1 MWLAPFLSHVS
12 TAALRVYYRLHR
24 AGGAVPRHGPVLL
37 VANHPN
43 SLLDPAMVAL
53 AARRPVRFLAK
64 APLFTDPLVGF
75 LVRGAGSIP
84 VYRKADDPSQV
95 SRNEE
100 MFRAVHEALAGG
112 AAVGIFPEGLSHSEP
127 SLAPLKTGAARIALG
142 TLAAHGVRVPIVPIG
157 TIFRDKNVFRSEA
170 LVTVGQPIAWDD
182 LSPDAGGDGHA
193 VRELTQRIDRAL
205 RDVTVNLERW
215 EDAALVELA
224 EAIYAAEFGRAGDA
238 AEWVTR
244 LRTTTETLSHLRSST
259 ADSSIPLAKD
269 IARHARLLQRLG
281 LRPRDLVEDPKR
293 PGTLW
298 WLLRRLPL
306 GGVIPLLVLVVGTA
320 VFFVPYRLTGIVE
333 KRARPRDDVRAT
345 HKVLAGVIVFPVW
358 IIAVSL
364 VIGAIAG
371 SLAGLLAVVAVP
383 ALGLFTLGLREQ
395 WGQARAEASR
405 YVMLRRRR
413 ETIEPL
419 RQQQR
424 DLAVRLKAVLEQR
437 SGGPGM
443 PEPRPRSHA
452 SAAPH
457 REQ

>member
-12 TAALRVYYRLHR
+12 SAALRVYYRLHR
-24 AGGAVPRHGPVLL
+24 GGGVVPRQGPVLL

-84 VYRKADDPSQV
+84 VYRKSDDPSQV

-142 TLAAHGVRVPIVPIG
+142 TLAAHSVRVPIVPVG
-157 TIFRDKNVFRSEA
+157 TVFRDKNVFRSEA

-182 LSPDAGGDGHA
+182 LSPDAGGDGRA
-193 VRELTQRIDRAL
+193 VRELTQRIDLAL
-205 RDVTVNLERW
+205 RDVTVNLEQW

-224 EAIYAAEFGRAGDA
+224 EAIYAAEFGKAGDA
-238 AEWVTR
+238 AEWVAR
-244 LRTTTETLSHLRSST
+244 LRTTTETLTHLRRIG
-259 ADSSIPLAKD
+259 DGSIPLAKD
-269 IARHARLLQRLG
+269 ITRYARILQRLG

-306 GGVIPLLVLVVGTA
+306 GGLIPLLVLAVGTA

-333 KRARPRDDVRAT
+333 RRARPRDDVRAT
-345 HKVLAGVIVFPVW
+345 HKVLAGAIVFPLW
-358 IIAVSL
+358 IIVVSL
-364 VIGAIAG
+364 FIGAIAG
-371 SLAGLLAVVAVP
+371 FLAGLLGLVALP

-395 WGQARAEASR
+395 WAQARAEASR
-405 YVMLRRRR
+405 YLTLRRRR

-419 RQQQR
+419 RDQQR
-424 DLAVRLKAVLEQR
+424 ELAIRLKAVLEQR
-437 SGGPGM
+437 SVPAIS
-443 PEPRPRSHA
+443 EVQQRSHM

>member
-1 MWLAPFLSHVS
+1 MWLAPFLSQVS
-12 TAALRVYYRLHR
+12 NAALRVYYRLHR
-24 AGGAVPRHGPVLL
+24 AGGAVPPSGPVLL

-100 MFRAVHEALAGG
+100 MFRAVHEALGGG
-112 AAVGIFPEGLSHSEP
+112 AAVGIFPEGVSHSEP
-127 SLAPLKTGAARIALG
+127 ALAPLKTGAARIALG
-142 TLAAHGVRVPIVPIG
+142 TLAKYGVRVPIVPVG

-170 LVTVGQPIAWDD
+170 LVTVGRSIAWDD
-182 LSPDAGGDGHA
+182 LSPDASGDGQA

-224 EAIYAAEFGRAGDA
+224 EAIYAAEFGKADDA

-244 LRTTTETLSHLRSST
+244 LRTTTETLTHLRST
-259 ADSSIPLAKD
+259 TDSSVPLAKD
-269 IARHARLLQRLG
+269 ISRHARILQRLG

-293 PGTLW
+293 PGALW

-306 GGVIPLLVLVVGTA
+306 GGVIPLLVLAAGIT
-320 VFFVPYRLTGIVE
+320 VFVVPYRLTAIVE

-345 HKVLAGVIVFPVW
+345 HKLLAGVIVFPLW
-358 IIAVSL
+358 IVAVSL
-364 VIGAIAG
+364 IIGATAG
-371 SLAGLLAVVAVP
+371 PLAGILAFVALP

-395 WGQARAEASR
+395 WGQARTEASR
-405 YVMLRRRR
+405 YLTLRQRR

-419 RQQQR
+419 REQQR
-424 DLAVRLKAVLEQR
+424 ELAVRLKAVLDQR
-437 SGGPGM
+437 TTPGL
-443 PEPRPRSHA
+443 PQSPPHSHA